1 MIKLSPATTAP
12 EPVAVKVG
20 VAETL
25 LSVAGGALTA
35 LEARSIVGELDRS
48 ITEAR
53 ATGRRVS
60 ELLTLIVTLGG
71 DGPPPAARAP
81 LRVIGESETGAP
93 RWTTRGRAN
102 RYRFTRRDDDGP
114 EAA

>member
-1 MIKLSPATTAP
+1 MQQDIDAIADRLERLRRRLVPKQI
-12 EPVAVKVG
+12 
-20 VAETL
+20 
-25 LSVAGGALTA
+25 AGGALTA